1 MEPSDRAAVLFAPYF
16 FAQGFDGFADL
27 WDGFLLGDQEG
38 DHHFPEILTENPDA
52 GTGVCRRRE
61 VDIVCADGGDERAVI
76 GAEIEVLFPE
86 RKRFVRAVEEETV
99 RRPGNFQIVRPADE

>member
-1 MEPSDRAAVLFAPYF
+1 MEPSDRAGGSLRTVF
-16 FAQGFDGFADL
+16 FCQSFDGFADL

-52 GTGVCRRRE
+52 GTGVCRRCE
-61 VDIVCADGGDERAVI
+61 VGIVCADGGDERTVI

-99 RRPGNFQIVRPADE
+99 RRPRNFQIVRPADE